1 MLKCGLKVKF
11 LLVCGGDLTRCFKGW
26 LRKCRTQKVTRGCIS
41 LKLNLYTYKKV
52 DINKDEYTKPMFN
65 FDINAELKKKAKTNG
80 EIRDEYKLFFDEET
94 MQYDIVPVPDEQ
106 IKMEI

>member
-1 MLKCGLKVKF
+1 MKIESEVFYSMRQKFNEMLQGLVREMQNSKSNE
-11 LLVCGGDLTRCFKGW
+11 
-26 LRKCRTQKVTRGCIS
+26 GCIS
-41 LKLNLYTYKKV
+41 LKLNLFTYKKV
-52 DINKDEYTKPMFN
+52 DIHKDEYTKPMFN
-65 FDINAELKKKAKTNG
+65 FDISAELKKKAKING